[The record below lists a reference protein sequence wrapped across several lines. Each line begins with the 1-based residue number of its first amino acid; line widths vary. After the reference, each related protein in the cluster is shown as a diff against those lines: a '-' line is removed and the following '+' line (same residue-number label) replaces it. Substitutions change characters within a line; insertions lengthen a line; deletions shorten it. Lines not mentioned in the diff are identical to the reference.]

1 LDTEGFGTPDLQLIF
16 FPALAA
22 SHHADRAWHFTFE
35 LETDSTSSEF
45 LWPRRQNSGSPLVDN
60 RKHDAGLQIRF
71 LHVLSSLNGFLLF
84 FN

>member
-22 SHHADRAWHFTFE
+22 SNHADRAWHFTFE

-45 LWPRRQNSGSPLVDN
+45 LWPHTYKILAVHWWITENMMLDF
-60 RKHDAGLQIRF
+60 K
-71 LHVLSSLNGFLLF
+71 
-84 FN
+84 